1 MTTKLDTLHSQLAG
15 ALRRAQKLHTEAL
28 PKFNWGASALDAHAI
43 QLLNEVPGDVAA
55 ALAQYDAAAAQQA
68 AHTFHVEPT
77 PVLAQG
83 SVTLTLQLTPE
94 WVDSVL
100 CTAIESADYGWFD
113 WTDIVQGRDP
123 ELPSIPTYV
132 SGTCTEYDPD
142 EGTPVDGAQPVLV
155 DAAKLAE
162 GVQKLLEGTVGVG
175 SQYLRDLFQSVATMD
190 AGLVDADLADCI
202 VQAAVL
208 GEIRYG

>member
-15 ALRRAQKLHTEAL
+15 ALRR
-28 PKFNWGASALDAHAI
+28 
-43 QLLNEVPGDVAA
+43 
-55 ALAQYDAAAAQQA
+55 AQYDAAAAQQA

>member
-1 MTTKLDTLHSQLAG
+1 MSITFPTLELGELGQALDDAIAEDPGIAAEEAPPPDAAPLEAGVSAVAAEPAAG
-15 ALRRAQKLHTEAL
+15 AGAEPPTEPVAPEVDAEYAARFEADYAERSKADFAKLRSRLDRQITDLRSKHTL
-28 PKFNWGASALDAHAI
+28 VS
-43 QLLNEVPGDVAA
+43 
-55 ALAQYDAAAAQQA
+55 DAAEEAENYAAYL
-68 AHTFHVEPT
+68 ESK
-77 PVLAQG
+77 LA
-83 SVTLTLQLTPE
+83 
-94 WVDSVL
+94 
-100 CTAIESADYGWFD
+100 
-113 WTDIVQGRDP
+113 
-123 ELPSIPTYV
+123 
-132 SGTCTEYDPD
+132 EYDPD

>member
-100 CTAIESADYGWFD
+100 CTAIESDDYGWFD

-155 DAAKLAE
+155 ISQDVVRAGARQ
-162 GVQKLLEGTVGVG
+162 GQKPGQVLVGG
-175 SQYLRDLFQSVATMD
+175 EDGQHWERSS
-190 AGLVDADLADCI
+190 DADGRYRNAPG
-202 VQAAVL
+202 L
-208 GEIRYG
+208 GTRSSLS

>member
-1 MTTKLDTLHSQLAG
+1 MTSTTPTFADAVRVLCRDG
-15 ALRRAQKLHTEAL
+15 AI
-28 PKFNWGASALDAHAI
+28 DAHQRAI
-43 QLLNEVPGDVAA
+43 DLGNA
-55 ALAQYDAAAAQQA
+55 ALAAEKPGTI
-68 AHTFHVEPT
+68 H
-77 PVLAQG
+77 L
-83 SVTLTLQLTPE
+83 SVALSPE